1 MFISTI
7 IPTIGRPTLKRTVWS
22 VINQELPSANFE
34 IIVVND
40 SGHPL
45 QAADWQNSD
54 RVSIINTQHRERS
67 VARNTGA
74 AIARGKYL
82 HFLDDDDWL
91 LPGALSNLTKV
102 ARESNAAW
110 VYGSSQLVN
119 GRDQHIINLVHELT
133 SNCFIQ
139 VMSGEW
145 IPLQASLINQEY
157 FILVGGFKP
166 TMIVSEDVDL
176 CRRITLNGDIKGTQ
190 EMVACVGMRTEL
202 SSTRYDFLTK
212 YSRAAREEILNK
224 SGVFL
229 RMLDSAQNSSNHQH
243 YWFGRIVRA
252 YLTSSIWDI
261 NHLKVFTAI
270 SRSVFSLLGLI
281 VSLPHIFFIDFWKA
295 IAKPY
300 SSFAFERGCREK
312 RLEQQN

>member
-1 MFISTI
+1 MFCSTI
-7 IPTIGRPTLKRTVWS
+7 IPTIGRPTLERAVTS
-22 VINQELPSANFE
+22 VLNQEFSSADFE

-45 QAADWQNSD
+45 PAADWQNSD
-54 RVSIINTQHRERS
+54 CVSIINTQRRERS

-91 LPGALSNLTKV
+91 LPCGLSHLTKI
-102 ARESNAAW
+102 AHECNAAW
-110 VYGSSQLVN
+110 VYGSSKLVN

-133 SNCFIQ
+133 GNCFIQ

-145 IPLQASLINQEY
+145 IPLQVSLIDQGY
-157 FILVGGFKP
+157 FFLVGGFKP
-166 TMIVSEDVDL
+166 TMIVSQDVDL
-176 CRRITLNGDIKGTQ
+176 CRRIALYGDIQGTH

-202 SSTRYDFLTK
+202 SSTRYDFLPE

-229 RMLDSAQNSSNHQH
+229 RMLDSTQNSSNHRH
-243 YWFGRIVRA
+243 YWFGRIVRT
-252 YLTSSIWDI
+252 YLTSSIWNLI
-261 NHLKVFTAI
+261 HLNVFTAI
-270 SRSVFSLLGLI
+270 SRFVISFLGLI
-281 VSLPHIFFIDFWKA
+281 VSLSHIFFIEFWRA
-295 IAKPY
+295 ITRPY
-300 SSFAFERGCREK
+300 SSFAFERGFREK